1 MAVAFATVFLRGLF
15 SVVTVYN
22 AESCKSVKL
31 RNNSPKLKT
40 GEHCRSI
47 LSGVEVA
54 GFEPAAFW
62 SRIRGFGFPTEQCE
76 FSPFSPGCAMKSPEF
91 PKISGFFMPFL
102 KWTFC
107 LSG

>member
-22 AESCKSVKL
+22 AESCKSEKP
-31 RNNSPKLKT
+31 RNNFPKLKT
-40 GEHCRSI
+40 GEYCRSI

-62 SRIRGFGFPTEQCE
+62 SRTKRATKLRYTSLMEPMRGLEPLTC
-76 FSPFSPGCAMKSPEF
+76 
-91 PKISGFFMPFL
+91 
-102 KWTFC
+102 
-107 LSG
+107 

>member
-22 AESCKSVKL
+22 AESCKSEKP
-31 RNNSPKLKT
+31 RNNFPKLKT
-40 GEHCRSI
+40 GEHCKSI

-62 SRIRGFGFPTEQCE
+62 SRTKRATKLRYTSTLEPMRGLEPLTC
-76 FSPFSPGCAMKSPEF
+76 
-91 PKISGFFMPFL
+91 
-102 KWTFC
+102 
-107 LSG
+107 